1 MVSIFEI
8 FSSFLRIYQ
17 AKWLHWPSMGSVVC
31 GLSTIVSCFIW
42 AWIHSIWVFVATI
55 VRAHRQDFDHSLWRQ
70 FLAEQ
75 LFWEHFRSMRDFA
88 SQTFASMS
96 SPHTMVPSV
105 KYMTEPRHQFEHLQH
120 HLEPLQHP
128 QMMKVMEMDDSDG
141 TQRYV
146 SWLLLSCLTLD
157 ILTGWFS
164 YHFSWG
170 VLFPEELKW
179 VTPCKSFI

>member
-1 MVSIFEI
+1 
-8 FSSFLRIYQ
+8 
-17 AKWLHWPSMGSVVC
+17 
-31 GLSTIVSCFIW
+31 
-42 AWIHSIWVFVATI
+42 
-55 VRAHRQDFDHSLWRQ
+55 
-70 FLAEQ
+70 
-75 LFWEHFRSMRDFA
+75 MRDFA

-146 SWLLLSCLTLD
+146 RMSNGELAEINEQYVIAEVSYFRSSLCYRCL
-157 ILTGWFS
+157 
-164 YHFSWG
+164 
-170 VLFPEELKW
+170 
-179 VTPCKSFI
+179 